1 MFANNYIS
9 SIVESQLPEFVRAD
23 HPNFVNLLKK
33 YYEYLELEGKT
44 VNVGK
49 QLYDYMDVDTTRQD
63 LIKYFKSKIIPNF
76 PEETELSTEKLI
88 KAARAFYEKKGTP
101 DSFKFLFRTLYGQEV
116 SVYFPKEDILK
127 ASDGKWK
134 LPQALR
140 LSFADV
146 LTLVPGGNVNV
157 FISTA
162 NTVFSNGINLVSENL
177 TVNTSIKIGEEKRKI
192 ISVNA
197 AGDFLEVEIPFASTA
212 NNASNTQIYDSAR
225 LFRVT
230 PNEYENF
237 DVNLLERKLGIGED
251 SRTTCVIEK
260 AVKTVDKDT
269 GRELVELYVSNI
281 TRLFD
286 AGENLIVDYTD
297 ENGLQKTFKSKIISL
312 ISNITLFRNRFGT
325 VQTGRK
331 YKPGDPVVIF
341 GGLNPDSDEAVKAV
355 ATVRN
360 VSTGGIES
368 VSLIEPGYYF
378 RADPNSEIRILSDS
392 GIGASLLIS
401 AIWEDGGANSDV
413 FTFNTDA
420 VVYKRD
426 ITLNNPDGYD
436 FENVT
441 SFANL
446 ISNVGTTTTTVNL
459 DSTITIAS
467 NINDYYK
474 SFVLKV
480 VSGTGVNGTPNSA
493 IIDSYNGTTKIATLN
508 TALGIAPDETS
519 NVLIYA
525 NSTTEIGR
533 ALAFET
539 MTLGK
544 IRLLDLEDGGS
555 FFEQPPVFEAISLHD
570 TDYSIDEGRIYIP
583 AGQFSNYNPLAQPLP
598 TIRLNSSNNSYST
611 ANGFYTG
618 TRLFLDVGQTEHYAV
633 VVDYVVT
640 NPNTSANVKTLILD
654 RKFENN
660 INQINI
666 NNFNLYLDVRANVR
680 GTGRLGIIL
689 VKRGG
694 DNYNTG
700 DQIEFIGTGYGA
712 NANLTVVG
720 GSITDV
726 TLVDRGEGYYTM
738 PTFRILDSAG
748 NLSAGANVD
757 LDIIGLSDGEE
768 ITAETDDIG
777 RIQSFNIINRGFD
790 YAETPI
796 VSLKV
801 VDVLTDNLAPGTIIL
816 SGDSVWQGGVTNVGS
831 TFNGLVD
838 EIYRP
843 DSTNTVIRVFN
854 YNGSINTAQPL
865 QLSTLSGNLAV
876 NIATQNATISFNEV
890 NPAEERPYPIFYGD
904 GLAKANAEF
913 LRGLIK
919 YDGFFLN
926 TDGFISAD
934 KKLQDSDYY
943 HNYSYEI
950 QSSKS
955 LNEYNETIKRVA
967 HPAGMQLLSRFLIKD
982 DIDGSIKIT
991 SNVAVINTNFATNV
1005 NTSFSS
1011 NVVYGNNSN
1020 FATTANVGDIIVINT
1035 TETAKNKQYSKLIT
1049 FVDGANDIILI
1060 ESPIGGIGDGRL
1072 AVTANNADVLFFAN
1086 SDPVTQSLE
1095 FESNDV
1101 IQFSINGNTFDR
1113 FIENINGNV
1122 LTLNAS
1128 VDATGNVLYKKLP
1141 TYNVVDYKIITFNG

>member
-9 SIVESQLPEFVRAD
+9 ALVENQLPEFIRAD
-23 HPNFVNLLKK
+23 HPNFVTLIKK
-33 YYEYLELEGKT
+33 YYEYMELQGKT

-49 QLYDYMDVDTTRQD
+49 QLYDYMDIDTTRQD

-76 PEETELSTEKLI
+76 PEETELSTEKLL
-88 KAARAFYEKKGTP
+88 KAARDFYAKKGTP

-116 SVYFPKEDILK
+116 EVYFPKQDILR

-146 LTLVPGGNVNV
+146 LTLVSSGNVNV

-162 NTVFSNGINLVSENL
+162 NTVYSNGINLVAENL

-192 ISVNA
+192 ISVNS
-197 AGDFLEVEIPFASTA
+197 AGDFLTVEIPFASTA

-269 GRELVELYVSNI
+269 GRELVELYVSNV

-286 AGENLIVDYTD
+286 AGENLLIDYID
-297 ENGLQKTFKSKIISL
+297 ENGLPKTFKSKIISL
-312 ISNITLFRNRFGT
+312 ISNITLFRNRFGV

-341 GGLNPDSDEAVKAV
+341 GGLNPESDEAVKAV

-368 VSLIEPGYYF
+368 VSLVNPGYYF
-378 RADPNSEIRILSDS
+378 RADPNSEVRIISDS

-401 AIWEDGGANSDV
+401 GIWEDGGANSDV
-413 FTFNTDA
+413 FAFNTDA
-420 VVYKRD
+420 IVYKRD

-441 SFANL
+441 SYSNL
-446 ISNVGTTTTTVNL
+446 ISNVGTTTTAVNL
-459 DSTITIAS
+459 TSALYTPS

-480 VSGTGVNGTPNSA
+480 VAGTGANGAPNNA
-493 IIDSYNGTTKIATLN
+493 IIDSYNGVTKIATLN
-508 TALGIAPDETS
+508 TALAIAPDETS

-525 NSTTEIGR
+525 NSTTQIGR
-533 ALAFET
+533 AFAYEA

-555 FFEQPPVFEAISLHD
+555 FFEQPPSFDAISLHE
-570 TDYSIDEGRIYIP
+570 TDYSLDEGRIFIP
-583 AGQFSNYNPLAQPLP
+583 SGQFSNYNPLAQPYP

-633 VVDYVVT
+633 VLDYIVT
-640 NPNTSANVKTLILD
+640 NPLTSSNVKTLVLD

-660 INQINI
+660 INQTNI
-666 NNFNLYLDVRANVR
+666 NRFNLFLDVRANVR
-680 GTGRLGIIL
+680 GTGRLGTIL
-689 VKRGG
+689 VRRGG
-694 DNYNTG
+694 DGYSSG

-712 NANLTVVG
+712 NATLTVVDG
-720 GSITDV
+720 AIVNVALTE
-726 TLVDRGEGYYTM
+726 RGEGYYET
-738 PTFRILDSAG
+738 PSYRIVDSSG
-748 NLSAGANVD
+748 NLSPGANVD
-757 LDIIGLSDGEE
+757 LEIIGLSDGEQ
-768 ITAETDDIG
+768 IAAETDDIG

-790 YAETPI
+790 YSETPT
-796 VSLKV
+796 VSLKI
-801 VDVLTDNLAPGTIIL
+801 VDILTDNLAQGTIVL
-816 SGDSVWQGGVTNVGS
+816 GGDSVWQGGNTNAS
-831 TFNGLVD
+831 SSFNGLVD

-854 YNGSINTAQPL
+854 YNGSINAALPL
-865 QLSTLSGNLAV
+865 QISTASGNLAV
-876 NIATQNATISFNEV
+876 NVLTQNATISFNEV
-890 NPAEERPYPIFYGD
+890 NPAEERAYPLFYGD

-919 YDGFFLN
+919 YDGFYLN

-934 KKLQDSDYY
+934 KKLQDDKYY

-955 LNEYNETIKRVA
+955 LNEFKDSVKKAA
-967 HPAGMQLLSRFLIKD
+967 HPAGMQLLSKFIIRD
-982 DIDGSIKIT
+982 TIDQSV
-991 SNVAVINTNFATNV
+991 NVTANIAVTNTNLATNV

-1020 FATTANVGDIIVINT
+1020 FLTTANVGDIIVINT
-1035 TETAKNKQYSKLIT
+1035 NETAKNKQYSRIIT
-1049 FVDGANDIILI
+1049 YVDGANDVLWI

-1072 AVTANNADVLFFAN
+1072 AITANNPNVIFFAN
-1086 SDPVTQSLE
+1086 NDAVTQSLE

-1101 IQFSINGNTFDR
+1101 IQFSINGNTYIR
-1113 FIENINGNV
+1113 YIENISGNV
-1122 LTLNAS
+1122 LTLNSS
-1128 VDATGNVLYKKLP
+1128 VELSGNVLYKKLP